1 MVKFDVSSSTNA
13 SLPLCHPLIAPSS
26 FPASLCSS
34 SSVSSH
40 PTRTQDHLCSVGDVL
55 EGKGGGV
62 YATVEVLLSM
72 APPLVSLSPQV
83 QLAGFA
89 LFYLSVMSVLC
100 AIYVHLAPH
109 V

>member
-1 MVKFDVSSSTNA
+1 M
-13 SLPLCHPLIAPSS
+13 PLFLSVIVPPLIAP
-26 FPASLCSS
+26 FLLPC
-34 SSVSSH
+34 VSPLFFLH
-40 PTRTQDHLCSVGDVL
+40 RVHLTQHARTQDHLCSVGDVL

>member
-1 MVKFDVSSSTNA
+1 M
-13 SLPLCHPLIAPSS
+13 
-26 FPASLCSS
+26 
-34 SSVSSH
+34 
-40 PTRTQDHLCSVGDVL
+40 GDVL

-89 LFYLSVMSVLC
+89 LFYLSVMSVMC